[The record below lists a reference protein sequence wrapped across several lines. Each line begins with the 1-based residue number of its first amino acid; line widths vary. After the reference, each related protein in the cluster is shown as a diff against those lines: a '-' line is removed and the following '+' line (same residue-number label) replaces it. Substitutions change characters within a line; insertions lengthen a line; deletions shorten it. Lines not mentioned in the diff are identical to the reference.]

1 MMLILL
7 LVLIFVSLL
16 YVFKITMF
24 FAGLFKLSIGHS
36 RQQFRVTILVP
47 ARNEE
52 QNIGCCLESLV
63 RQSYPKTMLEII
75 VIDDDSQDRTAE
87 IVREYCQHHANVRLL
102 SLGRCPTGVAPK
114 KRALQFG
121 VDAAQGEIIFTTDA
135 DCVAAPEWVEQMI
148 AYFEPDV
155 GMVVGWVLF
164 ASDKL
169 TSLFHKIQA
178 LEFLGLTAAGMGSIG
193 LGEPI
198 IANGANLAFRKTTFR
213 EVHGYRDEQHIISG
227 DDDLLLQKIDRT
239 TGWKIRGAIS
249 PTTFVYTQPMSNL
262 NDFINQRIRWASKGF
277 RYKKIGLVI
286 FLVATYL
293 FYLLLMISLPFSIR
307 YFSVFP
313 YPGLALLLKL
323 IVDFLIIAKAT
334 AMVHQPRLTKY
345 FLLAELFQI
354 PYIIYVGFA
363 SIVQKFEWKGR

>member
-1 MMLILL
+1 MLPILL

-16 YVFKITMF
+16 YVFKIATIY
-24 FAGLFKLSIGHS
+24 AGLWKLSSGQNK
-36 RQQFRVTILVP
+36 QQFPVTILVP

-52 QNIGCCLESLV
+52 QNIGRCLESLV
-63 RQSYPKTMLEII
+63 QQSYPPALLEIV

-87 IVREYCQHHANVRLL
+87 IVQGYCRRHANVRLI
-102 SLGRCPTGVAPK
+102 SLGRCPSGVAPK

-121 VDAAQGEIIFTTDA
+121 IDAARGEIMVTTDA
-135 DCVAAPEWVEQMI
+135 DCVASPHWIEQMI
-148 AYFEPDV
+148 TYFEPDV
-155 GMVVGWVLF
+155 GMVVGWVLM
-164 ASDKL
+164 APDKL
-169 TSLFHKIQA
+169 SSLFSNIQA

-193 LGEPI
+193 LGEPL
-198 IANGANLAFRKTTFR
+198 IANGANLAFRKTVFR
-213 EVHGYRDEQHIISG
+213 QVHGYRDEQHIISG

-239 TGWKIRGAIS
+239 TDWKIRGAIS
-249 PTTFVYTQPMSNL
+249 PPTFVFTQPMVDL
-262 NDFINQRIRWASKGF
+262 NDFINQRIRWASKSL
-277 RYKKIGLVI
+277 RYKKISLVI

-307 YFSVFP
+307 YFSIFP
-313 YPGLALLLKL
+313 YPVLALILKL
-323 IVDFLIIAKAT
+323 IVDFLIIVKAT
-334 AMVHQPRLTKY
+334 AMVEQPKLRKY

>member
-1 MMLILL
+1 MPPLL
-7 LVLIFVSLL
+7 PLVLILVSLL
-16 YVFKITMF
+16 YVCRIAMMY
-24 FAGLFKLSIGHS
+24 AGLFKLKTGQNA
-36 RQQFRVTILVP
+36 QQFPVTVLVP

-52 QNIGCCLESLV
+52 QNIGRCLESLV
-63 RQSYPKTMLEII
+63 CQSYPQALFEII

-87 IVREYCQHHANVRLL
+87 IVQGYCRQYANVRLI
-102 SLGRCPTGVAPK
+102 SLGRCPAGVAPK

-121 VDAAQGEIIFTTDA
+121 VDAALGEIIFTTDA
-135 DCVAAPEWVEQMI
+135 DCVAPPQWIEQMI
-148 AYFEPDV
+148 AYFEKDV

-164 ASDKL
+164 APDQL
-169 TSLFHKIQA
+169 TSLFHNIQA

-227 DDDLLLQKIDRT
+227 DDDLLLQKIDRMT
-239 TGWKIRGAIS
+239 NWKIRGAILS
-249 PTTFVYTQPMSNL
+249 TTFVFTRPVANI
-262 NDFINQRIRWASKGF
+262 NAFINQRIRWASKGF
-277 RYKKIGLVI
+277 QYKKISLVI

-307 YFSVFP
+307 YFSIFP
-313 YPGLALLLKL
+313 YPILALLLKL
-323 IVDFLIIAKAT
+323 IVDFLIIVRAT
-334 AMVHQPRLTKY
+334 AMVQQPRLRKY